1 MNTALAPPCI
11 NTPRSETLRGGAV
24 SRQAIVRL
32 MQRKTSV
39 GYGCRVD
46 CVIFTRA
53 SPNGRASEEAKR
65 DETGA

>member
-1 MNTALAPPCI
+1 MQRWPRRLKINLNQKLYAGAL
-11 NTPRSETLRGGAV
+11 
-24 SRQAIVRL
+24 SRQSIVRL